1 MVVQRVPESMRTVFE
16 VNDNTG
22 LAKVI
27 FYQKGE
33 NQIPTALKNFHYR

>member
-1 MVVQRVPESMRTVFE
+1 MIVQRIEEPMRTVFE

-22 LAKVI
+22 NAKII

-33 NQIPTALKNFHYR
+33 HQIPIALKNFHYQ